1 MAPKISTALTPLPAS
16 SSSGKGIRSEWPS
29 NTYFEELADF
39 SIPRGVQWLDHQPP
53 PELRQVAIDAP
64 LEVIRIVQESSSR
77 EQYLPRVTPDCES
90 ISETEMDILS
100 SYSEIS
106 LGKHSKD
113 DVSSTSTQDVQPSPK
128 HRKALSS
135 SSITWLCSR
144 RTKQTG
150 PYQNQKPVA
159 EDSGFK
165 RLLKDRRAIG

>member
-16 SSSGKGIRSEWPS
+16 SSSGKGIRSEWPP
-29 NTYFEELADF
+29 NAYFEELADF
-39 SIPRGVQWLDHQPP
+39 SIPRGDQWLDHQSP

-64 LEVIRIVQESSSR
+64 LEVIRIVQESLSR
-77 EQYLPRVTPDCES
+77 EQYLPRVTPEES

-100 SYSEIS
+100 SYSETS

-113 DVSSTSTQDVQPSPK
+113 DVSSTSTQDVQPASSK

-159 EDSGFK
+159 EDFGFK